1 VAGQSRLI
9 RVNFSGST
17 AQEENVTRT
26 FSRTLLTVSVTLIA
40 ALNARA
46 EEPCST
52 SQFRGVFGALAQG
65 SLIFVPPG
73 SGIPTGPTARV
84 ARVDVDGAGNATVH
98 ATLSFAGLIF
108 QESYSGPYSVNPDCT
123 MTVTLNVPFPGGLV
137 IPLTFD
143 GAISGDMTQ
152 NDIMIVNPPGTTV
165 RITLRK
171 QTDKHCESKDLNGG
185 FMVNMGGT
193 NFFQPGNPPGSFV
206 RVGRVQF
213 DGQGGFT
220 AATHASHN
228 GLIAEEM
235 LVGNYA
241 VDSDC
246 RFKMNFTLSGQGY
259 TWSGMLF
266 DKSQQAY
273 LLESAP
279 QGAVI
284 IGDMRQQNEREGED
298 NSDR

>member
-1 VAGQSRLI
+1 VE
-9 RVNFSGST
+9 
-17 AQEENVTRT
+17 QEEDMA
-26 FSRTLLTVSVTLIA
+26 RTLSRIVLTVYVMLIG
-40 ALNARA
+40 ALNVRA
-46 EEPCST
+46 EKHCST
-52 SQFRGVFGALAQG
+52 TQFRGVFGALAQG
-65 SLIFVPPG
+65 DLVFVPPG

-84 ARVDVDGAGNATVH
+84 ARVDVDGNGNATVH
-98 ATLSFAGLIF
+98 ATLSFAGFIF
-108 QESYSGPYSVNPDCT
+108 QESYSGPYAVNSDCT
-123 MTVTLNVPFPGGLV
+123 MTVTLNVPFPGGVV

-143 GAISGDMTQ
+143 GAISGDMRQ

-171 QTDKHCESKDLNGG
+171 QSDNDCESKDLDGG
-185 FMVNMGGT
+185 FMVNMSGT
-193 NFFQPGNPPGSFV
+193 NLFQPGVPPGSFV

-220 AATHASHN
+220 ADTHASHG
-228 GLIAEEM
+228 GLIAEEI
-235 LVGNYA
+235 LAGTYS

-246 RFKMNFTLSGQGY
+246 RFTMNFTLSGQGY

-266 DKSQQAY
+266 DDSHQAY

-284 IGDMRQQNEREGED
+284 IGAMRRQ
-298 NSDR
+298 

>member
-1 VAGQSRLI
+1 MA
-9 RVNFSGST
+9 
-17 AQEENVTRT
+17 
-26 FSRTLLTVSVTLIA
+26 RTLSRIVLTVSVMLIA

-46 EEPCST
+46 EEHCST

-65 SLIFVPPG
+65 DLIFVPPG

-84 ARVDVDGAGNATVH
+84 ARVDVDGNGLATVH

-108 QESYSGPYSVNPDCT
+108 QESYNGPYSVNPDCT

-143 GAISGDMTQ
+143 GAISGGLRQ

-165 RITLRK
+165 RITLHK
-171 QTDKHCESKDLNGG
+171 QTDKHCESKDLDGG
-185 FMVNMGGT
+185 FMVNMSGT
-193 NFFQPGNPPGSFV
+193 NLFQPGNPPGAFV

-213 DGQGGFT
+213 DGQGSFT
-220 AATHASHN
+220 ADTHASHG

-235 LVGNYA
+235 LAGTYS
-241 VDSDC
+241 VDQDC
-246 RFKMNFTLSGQGY
+246 RFTMNFTRSGQGY
-259 TWSGMLF
+259 SWAGMLF
-266 DKSQQAY
+266 DNSQQAY

-284 IGDMRQQNEREGED
+284 TGNLRRQDEGEGSE